1 MKTRI
6 ADAFRRAKAEGR
18 GAYVA
23 YMTIGYPT
31 LERSE
36 AAVETLISEGA
47 DVIELGA
54 PFSDPFADGAVI
66 RSAAYEAL
74 RQGVTLEDVLALA
87 ARVRARHPD
96 VALVL
101 FSYYNLVFSRGLDA
115 FADAAEASGIDAVLA
130 VDLPLEERDE
140 LLAVLKP
147 RGISYIPLV
156 APNTPLE
163 RVVASAAGL
172 ENSFIYAITVKGTTG
187 ARRELPE
194 GLLERLDAIR
204 AAVHLPVA
212 AGFGISSKEQAEDI
226 CRHADGYVI
235 GSALV
240 KRFGE
245 ESRGG

>member
-1 MKTRI
+1 M
-6 ADAFRRAKAEGR
+6 
-18 GAYVA
+18 
-23 YMTIGYPT
+23 
-31 LERSE
+31 
-36 AAVETLISEGA
+36 
-47 DVIELGA
+47 
-54 PFSDPFADGAVI
+54 
-66 RSAAYEAL
+66 
-74 RQGVTLEDVLALA
+74 
-87 ARVRARHPD
+87 
-96 VALVL
+96 
-101 FSYYNLVFSRGLDA
+101 
-115 FADAAEASGIDAVLA
+115 LA

-140 LLAVLKP
+140 LLAVLRP
-147 RGISYIPLV
+147 RGISHIPLV

-163 RVVASAAGL
+163 RVAASAAGL

-204 AAVHLPVA
+204 AAVSLPVA
-212 AGFGISSKEQAEDI
+212 AGFGISSKEQADEI

>member
-101 FSYYNLVFSRGLDA
+101 FSYYNLIFSRGLDA

-130 VDLPLEERDE
+130 V
-140 LLAVLKP
+140 VC
-147 RGISYIPLV
+147 
-156 APNTPLE
+156 T
-163 RVVASAAGL
+163 
-172 ENSFIYAITVKGTTG
+172 
-187 ARRELPE
+187 
-194 GLLERLDAIR
+194 
-204 AAVHLPVA
+204 H
-212 AGFGISSKEQAEDI
+212 
-226 CRHADGYVI
+226 
-235 GSALV
+235 
-240 KRFGE
+240 
-245 ESRGG
+245 

>member
-18 GAYVA
+18 GVYVA

-31 LERSE
+31 LEKSE
-36 AAVETLISEGA
+36 AAVETLISEGS

-101 FSYYNLVFSRGLDA
+101 FSYYNLIFSRGLDA

-187 ARRELPE
+187 ARSELPE

-204 AAVHLPVA
+204 AAVSLPVA
-212 AGFGISSKEQAEDI
+212 AGFGISSKEQADEI
-226 CRHADGYVI
+226 CRHADGYVV

-240 KRFGE
+240 KRFGNE
-245 ESRGG
+245 A